1 MIKFKYILI
10 IILIFGCQSGSENN
24 DHWGGVSP
32 DLISA
37 VDISYYPTISEN
49 ETLFY
54 SSQGNQALFDFEN
67 KELAVLEEFDLN

>member
-1 MIKFKYILI
+1 MKFKYILI

-37 VDISYYPTISEN
+37 VDISYYPTIQKME
-49 ETLFY
+49 LYFIMV
-54 SSQGNQALFDFEN
+54 
-67 KELAVLEEFDLN
+67 KEIK